1 MVDGQLVKKNIIAI
15 IPARGGSKR
24 IPNKNIVEFFG
35 KPMIAWTI
43 EAAIQS
49 GIFDTILVSTDD
61 LQIAEIAISYGAQVP
76 FLREEASDDFS
87 PVALATVAAI
97 KQMEQYNNKKYDTVV
112 QLMANCP
119 LRSSN
124 SIIKMYQEF
133 VKNPQESILSSFH
146 YGMFN
151 PWWAHT
157 LNDSNNAAPL
167 FTDDLRNMRS
177 QDQSRLYCP
186 TGAIWISDM
195 NELLKNN
202 TFYSNDYRFYPI
214 SWLEA
219 VDIDD
224 IDDLKLAK
232 AAYYIL
238 NESDKALF

>member
-1 MVDGQLVKKNIIAI
+1 MVAGQLVRKKVIAV

-24 IPNKNIVEFFG
+24 ILNKNIIDFFG

-49 GIFDTILVSTDD
+49 GIFDAVLVSTDNN
-61 LQIAEIAISYGAQVP
+61 QIAEIAIKYGAQVP

-87 PVALATVAAI
+87 PVALATIAAI
-97 KQMEQYNNKKYDTVV
+97 KQMEHFNNEKYDTVV

-119 LRSSN
+119 LRSSK
-124 SIIKMYQEF
+124 SIIEIYEEF
-133 VKNPQESILSSFH
+133 SNNPSESVLSSFH

-151 PWWAHT
+151 PWWAHK
-157 LNDSNNAAPL
+157 LDDNNKAKPL
-167 FTDDLRNMRS
+167 FDDDLKNIRS

-186 TGAIWISDM
+186 TGAVWISSV
-195 NELLKNN
+195 NELIINK

-224 IDDLKLAK
+224 YDDLKLAR
-232 AAYYIL
+232 AAFHIL
-238 NESDKALF
+238 KEND

>member
-1 MVDGQLVKKNIIAI
+1 MVDGQLVKKKIIAV

-49 GIFDTILVSTDD
+49 GIFDTVLVSTDD
-61 LQIAEIAISYGAQVP
+61 VQIAEIAISYGAQVP

-87 PVALATVAAI
+87 PVALATISAI
-97 KQMEQYNNKKYDTVV
+97 KQMENFNNEKYDIVV

-124 SIIKMYQEF
+124 SIIKIYEEF
-133 VKNPQESILSSFH
+133 VKNPQECVLSSFH

-151 PWWAHT
+151 PWWAHK
-157 LNDSNNAAPL
+157 LDENNKAKPL
-167 FTDDLRNMRS
+167 FDDDLRNMRS
-177 QDQSRLYCP
+177 QDQSRLFCP
-186 TGAIWISDM
+186 TGAVWISSINDLM
-195 NELLKNN
+195 INK
-202 TFYSNDYRFYPI
+202 TFYSENYRFYPI

-224 IDDLKLAK
+224 YDDLRLAK
-232 AAYYIL
+232 AAFYVL
-238 NESDKALF
+238 KDND

>member
-1 MVDGQLVKKNIIAI
+1 MVAGQLVRKKVIAV

-24 IPNKNIVEFFG
+24 IPNKNIVDFLG

-49 GIFDTILVSTDD
+49 GIFDAVLVSTDNN
-61 LQIAEIAISYGAQVP
+61 QIAEIAIKYGAQVP

-87 PVALATVAAI
+87 PVALATIAAI
-97 KQMEQYNNKKYDTVV
+97 KQMELYNNEKYDIVV

-119 LRSSN
+119 LRSSS
-124 SIIKMYQEF
+124 SIIKLYEEF
-133 VKNPQESILSSFH
+133 LMNPKESVLSSFH

-151 PWWAHT
+151 PWWAHK
-157 LNDSNNAAPL
+157 LEENNKAKPL
-167 FTDDLRNMRS
+167 FDDNLRNMRS

-186 TGAIWISDM
+186 TGAIWISDI
-195 NELLKNN
+195 NELMNNN

-224 IDDLKLAK
+224 YDDLKLAK
-232 AAYYIL
+232 AAYHIL
-238 NESDKALF
+238 NDNV